1 MALLKRTTVK
11 AHRNIYLDKG
21 REEYNRK
28 IKVDIGIPSTGINE
42 QTGIIVLVPGYGAD
56 IDTNVYNK
64 MKREIADTYNLITLQ
79 CDYFGNKMMD
89 SKHPDE
95 IDWLLKSPNVKS
107 CHLEYI
113 DITKE
118 TIEEF
123 NDMGFMQALDIV
135 SSCIQGIDNL
145 KK

>member
-1 MALLKRTTVK
+1 MTLLKRSTVK

-21 REEYNRK
+21 KEKYNRR

-42 QTGIIVLVPGYGAD
+42 QTEMIVLVPGYGAD

-89 SKHPDE
+89 SKYPDE
-95 IDWLLKSPNVKS
+95 ID
-107 CHLEYI
+107 
-113 DITKE
+113 
-118 TIEEF
+118 
-123 NDMGFMQALDIV
+123 
-135 SSCIQGIDNL
+135 
-145 KK
+145 